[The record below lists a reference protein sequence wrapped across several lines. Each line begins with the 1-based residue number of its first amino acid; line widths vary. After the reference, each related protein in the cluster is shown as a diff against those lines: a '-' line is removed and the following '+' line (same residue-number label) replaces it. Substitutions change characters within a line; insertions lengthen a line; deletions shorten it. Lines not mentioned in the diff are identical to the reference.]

1 MPIRTTQTC
10 SREAIHKQGKNTM
23 TIRDL
28 NATTIE
34 RIIVGFN
41 ARYEGAAGFLSSLH
55 HLNVPFAR
63 FALFVVYFWFGALK
77 IFGVSPAGP
86 LVTAMWLKTVPF
98 IPLDKFMILFASF
111 EMLIGILFLIPRLE
125 RLAITC
131 LLLHVCTTVMPL
143 ILLPGI
149 VWQMFLV
156 PSMEGQ
162 YIIKN
167 IVIVSLA
174 LSIGA
179 SLRARAESEPVL
191 VAIA

>member
-1 MPIRTTQTC
+1 MTT
-10 SREAIHKQGKNTM
+10 RN
-23 TIRDL
+23 L
-28 NATTIE
+28 NSTTID
-34 RIIVGFN
+34 RITVRFN
-41 ARYEGAAGFLSSLH
+41 SKSEEGAGFLSSLH

-77 IFGVSPAGP
+77 IIGMSPAGP
-86 LVTAMWLKTVPF
+86 LVTALWLKTIPF
-98 IPLDKFMILFASF
+98 IPLNKFMILFASF

-125 RLAITC
+125 RVAIAA
-131 LLLHVCTTVMPL
+131 LLFHVSTTVMPL

-156 PSMEGQ
+156 PSLEGQ

-167 IVIVSLA
+167 IVIVALA

-179 SLRARAESEPVL
+179 SLRARRESQPEPVT
-191 VAIA
+191 IDSTDRF

>member
-1 MPIRTTQTC
+1 MTT
-10 SREAIHKQGKNTM
+10 
-23 TIRDL
+23 RDL
-28 NATTIE
+28 NATTVD
-34 RIIVGFN
+34 RIIARFN
-41 ARYEGAAGFLSSLH
+41 PRYEGDAGFLSSVH

-77 IFGVSPAGP
+77 LLGMSPAGP
-86 LVTAMWLKTVPF
+86 LVTALWVKTIPF
-98 IPLDKFMILFASF
+98 IPLNKFMMLFASY

-131 LLLHVCTTVMPL
+131 LLLHVSTTVMPL

-156 PSMEGQ
+156 PSLEGQ

-167 IVIVSLA
+167 IVIIALA

-179 SLRARAESEPVL
+179 SLRARRESEPVPE
-191 VAIA
+191 AIDCTDRF

>member
-1 MPIRTTQTC
+1 
-10 SREAIHKQGKNTM
+10 
-23 TIRDL
+23 
-28 NATTIE
+28 
-34 RIIVGFN
+34 V
-41 ARYEGAAGFLSSLH
+41 H

-77 IFGVSPAGP
+77 ILGMSPAGP
-86 LVTAMWLKTVPF
+86 LVTALWLKT
-98 IPLDKFMILFASF
+98 ILFASY

-156 PSMEGQ
+156 PSLEGQ

-167 IVIVSLA
+167 IVIVALA

-179 SLRARAESEPVL
+179 SLRARRESEPVPET
-191 VAIA
+191 IDCTDRF

>member
-1 MPIRTTQTC
+1 MTTRHPDSPTV
-10 SREAIHKQGKNTM
+10 
-23 TIRDL
+23 D
-28 NATTIE
+28 
-34 RIIVGFN
+34 RIIVRFN
-41 ARYEGAAGFLSSLH
+41 PRSEGDSGFLSSVH

-77 IFGVSPAGP
+77 LLGMSPAGP
-86 LVTAMWLKTVPF
+86 LVTALWLKTIPF
-98 IPLDKFMILFASF
+98 IPLNKFMILFASY

-125 RLAITC
+125 RLAIAC
-131 LLLHVCTTVMPL
+131 LLMHVSTTVMPL

-156 PSMEGQ
+156 PSLEGQ

-167 IVIVSLA
+167 IVIVALA

-179 SLRARAESEPVL
+179 SLRARRESQL
-191 VAIA
+191 VPAPIDCTDRF